1 MKPSSRLDEIIH
13 EMRNELAVA
22 KANLEGLI
30 DGKFSPTP
38 ERLAGIVQALNQ
50 VDRLIDDVRL
60 LGPGVTVDV
69 RPSTIN
75 VCELLGREYAAF
87 EAVARLK
94 NITMSVHRCN
104 TPAAEC
110 LTFFGDPSRIG
121 QIIKNVLLNAVRY
134 TPSGGTISVECRRA
148 DELEVVI
155 ADEGPGI
162 QPEEKDAIFT
172 PGVRGSASHGSDGWG
187 YGLAIVKHL
196 VEAHGGSVDVTSAS
210 QHGAVFTVRLP
221 GTGEST

>member
-1 MKPSSRLDEIIH
+1 MKPSSQLDEIIH

-50 VDRLIDDVRL
+50 LDHLIDDLRL
-60 LGPGVTVDV
+60 LGPSVTVDV

-75 VCELLGREYAAF
+75 VCELLGLEYAAF

-94 NITMSVHRCN
+94 NITMSVQGCN

-110 LTFFGDPSRIG
+110 LTFLGDPSRIG

-148 DELEVVI
+148 DKLEVVI

-162 QPEEKDAIFT
+162 QTEEKDAIFT
-172 PGVRGSASHGSDGWG
+172 PGVRGSASHGSDGSG
-187 YGLAIVKHL
+187 YGLAIVKRL
-196 VEAHGGSVDVTSAS
+196 VEAHGGAVDVTSAS

-221 GTGEST
+221 GTGGST